1 MARTQTRMTTQG
13 QISIPLD
20 LRERLGIRPGSTVEW
35 TAEGDRL
42 IGHRLGN
49 KTFDDVRRS
58 LGLDQRPMRPPRTL
72 GEKNDVIAR
81 MVQAKVRRGRD

>member
-1 MARTQTRMTTQG
+1 MARTQTRLTTQG

-20 LRERLGIRPGSTVEW
+20 LREKLGIRAGSTVEW
-35 TAEGDRL
+35 TVEGDRL

-58 LGLDQRPMRPPRTL
+58 LGVDKRPLRPPRTL
-72 GEKNDVIAR
+72 DEKNEIIAR
-81 MVQAKVRRGRD
+81 LAHAKVRRGRD